1 MYTILQVIGMSKKE
15 KLINRLI
22 SRPSDFEFSELITLL
37 GYFDYTV
44 AKSGKTSGSKVTFE
58 DGEGD
63 YLRIHKPHPR
73 KILKHYQIDD
83 IITSLKERGKI

>member
-1 MYTILQVIGMSKKE
+1 MSKKE

-22 SRPSDFEFSELITLL
+22 SRPSDFEFSELVTLL

-44 AKSGKTSGSKVTFE
+44 TKSGKTSGSRVAFE
-58 DGEGD
+58 DDTGD
-63 YLRIHKPHPR
+63 YLRVYKPHPR
-73 KILKHYQIDD
+73 KILKLYQIDD